1 MREFPEFATAP
12 HASLVALDEEWMKS
26 KEGKERWRGFI
37 NTLRALS
44 CLFGVHLLTPGF
56 RYEKKITDYN
66 FGSLIRTDAMKEYS
80 ESNTI
85 FGPFVRF

>member
-37 NTLRALS
+37 NALRALS
-44 CLFGVHLLTPGF
+44 CLFG
-56 RYEKKITDYN
+56 
-66 FGSLIRTDAMKEYS
+66 GSSLNALFLGMRGRSRTIISD
-80 ESNTI
+80 
-85 FGPFVRF
+85 R